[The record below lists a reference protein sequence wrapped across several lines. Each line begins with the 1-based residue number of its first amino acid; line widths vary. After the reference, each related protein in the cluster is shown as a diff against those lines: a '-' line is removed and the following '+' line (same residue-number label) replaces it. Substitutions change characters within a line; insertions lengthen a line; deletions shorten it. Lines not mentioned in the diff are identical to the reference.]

1 MLQLAF
7 VSAPEKASFETLI
20 MQLRSFLS
28 SMNVNIVSVLI
39 KETFFKLV
47 QWILF
52 MVYVPFHFRHN
63 ALKRKTFSGC
73 FNLFLLFEQEV
84 YVVISDKVFFF
95 VVFQAI
101 DCKSKML
108 ITLKL
113 ENELPVSQ
121 TQEVP
126 VSTPSV
132 FVFRGFLFVLL
143 VICKLV
149 EPFCVFFTEF
159 HVPFFLVALSL
170 LLKHSG
176 RRNKNTDLQISVL
189 RAKSWCLTSAGRPAD
204 FGAPT
209 CTSKKSFKSFGHRG
223 WHLLAVQRAKDRSFR
238 TTSAGQE
245 EPREPSCRGLDEP
258 GARVLA
264 PASGRWAGKVGWA
277 GQGREP
283 HVYVDPL
290 AK

>member
-1 MLQLAF
+1 
-7 VSAPEKASFETLI
+7 
-20 MQLRSFLS
+20 
-28 SMNVNIVSVLI
+28 
-39 KETFFKLV
+39 
-47 QWILF
+47 

-132 FVFRGFLFVLL
+132 FVFRVFLFVLL

-189 RAKSWCLTSAGRPAD
+189 RAKS
-204 FGAPT
+204 
-209 CTSKKSFKSFGHRG
+209 
-223 WHLLAVQRAKDRSFR
+223 
-238 TTSAGQE
+238 
-245 EPREPSCRGLDEP
+245 
-258 GARVLA
+258 
-264 PASGRWAGKVGWA
+264 
-277 GQGREP
+277 
-283 HVYVDPL
+283 
-290 AK
+290 